1 MEANQQ
7 ALELS
12 EVFSGNRPLARVEKN
27 DRLNKWF
34 KDIGEEIMSLNLD
47 EPGPSG
53 RKIIQLIHALKEVK
67 GMLLFFTVITICFND
82 VEYGFCLLNF
92 VSAPKRN
99 HQKNMS
105 WFW

>member
-34 KDIGEEIMSLNLD
+34 RDIGEEIMSLSLE
-47 EPGPSG
+47 EPGASG
-53 RKIIQLIHALKEVK
+53 RKIIQLIQALKDVK
-67 GMLLFFTVITICFND
+67 GQWFFHVKGKAGQEQHKD
-82 VEYGFCLLNF
+82 
-92 VSAPKRN
+92 
-99 HQKNMS
+99 
-105 WFW
+105 

>member
-1 MEANQQ
+1 MLFQEENWDQYRTKANQQ

-34 KDIGEEIMSLNLD
+34 KDIGEEITSLDLN

-53 RKIIQLIHALKEVK
+53 RKIIQLIQALKEVK
-67 GMLLFFTVITICFND
+67 G
-82 VEYGFCLLNF
+82 NF
-92 VSAPKRN
+92 VFPLYKCNYSKPLIWPT
-99 HQKNMS
+99 S
-105 WFW
+105 L

>member
-1 MEANQQ
+1 MEAKQQ

-34 KDIGEEIMSLNLD
+34 RDIGEEIMSLSLE

-53 RKIIQLIHALKEVK
+53 RKIIQLIQAMKEVK
-67 GMLLFFTVITICFND
+67 GEIVFLT
-82 VEYGFCLLNF
+82 GFY
-92 VSAPKRN
+92 N
-99 HQKNMS
+99 HSSNLPS
-105 WFW
+105 WYPHVGGY

>member
-1 MEANQQ
+1 MLANQQ

-34 KDIGEEIMSLNLD
+34 KDIGEEITSLNLD

-53 RKIIQLIHALKEVK
+53 RKIIQLIQALKEVK
-67 GMLLFFTVITICFND
+67 GKLVFFTSYCN
-82 VEYGFCLLNF
+82 YSLL
-92 VSAPKRN
+92 
-99 HQKNMS
+99 
-105 WFW
+105 